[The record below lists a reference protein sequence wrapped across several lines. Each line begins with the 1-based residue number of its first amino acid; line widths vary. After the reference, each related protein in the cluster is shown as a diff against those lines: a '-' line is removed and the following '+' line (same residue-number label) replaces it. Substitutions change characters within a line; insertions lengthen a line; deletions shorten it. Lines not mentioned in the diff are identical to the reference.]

1 MALFD
6 RETDPQKERD
16 GVALDFGEYRVTLRR
31 QGGAN
36 DRYQAEL
43 EKESKPLRAAAAAGV
58 LPQAKADEA
67 TYKAFARACV
77 VKWET
82 LASTLPADI
91 AAGLIRN
98 NLVASDGFVAGI
110 DMRGELVPC
119 NEANLVAVFT
129 ALPGVF
135 LDLREA
141 ARGEQL
147 FRLKQREDDAGN

>member
-43 EKESKPLRAAAAAGV
+43 EKESKPYRSAAAAGV
-58 LPQAKADEA
+58 LTAGKADEIA
-67 TYKAFARACV
+67 YRAFARACV

-82 LASTLPADI
+82 LASTLPVNA
-91 AAGLIRN
+91 AAGLVMN
-98 NLVASDGFVAGI
+98 DLVASDGFALGI

-119 NEANLVAVFT
+119 NEENLVAVFT

>member
-1 MALFD
+1 MPLFD

-36 DRYQAEL
+36 DRYSVEL
-43 EKESKPLRAAAAAGV
+43 EKESKPFRAAAAAGV
-58 LPQAKADEA
+58 LPQAKADEI
-67 TYKAFARACV
+67 TFRAFARACV

-82 LASTLPADI
+82 RASTLPLPVDEC
-91 AAGLIRN
+91 
-98 NLVASDGFVAGI
+98 LVSDDGFVEGI
-110 DMRGELVPC
+110 DMRGTLVPC
-119 NEANLVAVFT
+119 NEENLLAVFT

-147 FRLKQREDDAGN
+147 YRLKQREDDAGN

>member
-16 GVALDFGEYRVTLRR
+16 GVPLDFGDYRVTLRR

-36 DRYQAEL
+36 DRYGIEL
-43 EKESKPLRAAAAAGV
+43 EKEMKPHRGALNAGV
-58 LPQAKADEA
+58 LPQAKVDEI
-67 TYKAFARACV
+67 TFRAFARACV

-82 LASTLPADI
+82 RKSTVLKLAEGEA
-91 AAGLIRN
+91 
-98 NLVASDGFVAGI
+98 DGFMDGI
-110 DMRGELVPC
+110 DMRGLVVPC
-119 NEANLVAVFT
+119 NEENLVAVFK

-147 FRLKQREDDAGN
+147 YRLAQREDDAGN

>member
-16 GVALDFGEYRVTLRR
+16 GVPLDFGEYRVTIRR

-36 DRYQAEL
+36 DRYGIEL
-43 EKESKPLRAAAAAGV
+43 EKEMKPHRAALNAGV
-58 LPQAKADEA
+58 LPQVKVDEI
-67 TYKAFARACV
+67 TFRAFARACV

-82 LASTLPADI
+82 LSSTLP
-91 AAGLIRN
+91 GYEKP
-98 NLVASDGFVAGI
+98 GCFVDGI
-110 DMRGELVPC
+110 DMRGKLVPC
-119 NEANLVAVFT
+119 TEENLVAVFKS
-129 ALPGVF
+129 LPGVF

-147 FRLKQREDDAGN
+147 YRLAQREDDSGN

>member
-16 GVALDFGEYRVTLRR
+16 GVPLDFGEYRVTLRR

-36 DRYQAEL
+36 DRYQVEL
-43 EKESKPLRAAAAAGV
+43 EKESKPYRSAAAAGV
-58 LPQAKADEA
+58 LSQAKQDEIIFR
-67 TYKAFARACV
+67 AFARACV

-82 LASTLPADI
+82 RASTLPNAAD
-91 AAGLIRN
+91 LVRN
-98 NLVASDGFVAGI
+98 DLVGSDGFVNGI
-110 DMRGELVPC
+110 DMRGEIVPC
-119 NEANLVAVFT
+119 NEENLVTVFT

-147 FRLKQREDDAGN
+147 YRLKQREDDAGN

>member
-1 MALFD
+1 M
-6 RETDPQKERD
+6 
-16 GVALDFGEYRVTLRR
+16 ALDFGEYRVTVRR

-36 DRYQAEL
+36 DRYGIEL
-43 EKESKPLRAAAAAGV
+43 EKEMKPHRAAAAAGV
-58 LPQAKADEA
+58 LPQAKVDEI
-67 TYKAFARACV
+67 TFRAFARACV

-82 LASTLPADI
+82 LASTLPGALGGDPKW
-91 AAGLIRN
+91 L
-98 NLVASDGFVAGI
+98 DGI
-110 DMRGELVPC
+110 DMRGTLAPC
-119 NEANLVAVFT
+119 NEENLVAVFT

>member
-36 DRYQAEL
+36 DRYGVEL
-43 EKESKPLRAAAAAGV
+43 EKESKPYRGAAAAGV
-58 LPQAKADEA
+58 LPQAKQDEIMFR
-67 TYKAFARACV
+67 AFARACV

-82 LASTLPADI
+82 LRSTLSEHERAQ
-91 AAGLIRN
+91 
-98 NLVASDGFVAGI
+98 LVDGPLDGFVVGI
-110 DMRGELVPC
+110 DMRGKLVPC
-119 NEANLVAVFT
+119 NEENLVKVFT

-141 ARGEQL
+141 ARSEQL